1 MNLIDKAKDFLAQC
15 ASGNIKSAYEHYVA
29 KDFKHHNPYFN
40 GDAQSLLKGMEE
52 NALKNPDKIIE
63 FMRCALN
70 DNCVFVH
77 SKIQMGKAGAVI
89 SVVHIFRFEAD
100 LIVELW
106 DIGQMVP
113 DAMQNQFGMF

>member
-1 MNLIDKAKDFLAQC
+1 MNLIDKVKDFLAQC
-15 ASGNIKSAYEHYVA
+15 SSGNIKTAYEHYVA
-29 KDFKHHNPYFN
+29 KEFKHHNPYFA
-40 GDAQSLLKGMEE
+40 GDADSLLKGMEE
-52 NALKNPDKIIE
+52 NAQKNPDKIIE
-63 FMRCALN
+63 FMRCAQN

-77 SKIQMGKAGAVI
+77 SKIQMGKGGPVI
-89 SVVHIFRFEAD
+89 SAVHIFRFEAD